1 MKLDQIWAA
10 YSARMSEIELLHR
23 STKELANRELRKINE
38 YAGSIKDN
46 DELKELSSSHHNM
59 KFNDVKTGNSR
70 FYDQTKLSLE
80 DRYLHVLLHK
90 NKQYQWLLAEAYEEF
105 EDFLENVYAFYGY
118 VNNTFWPLKDYGS
131 ITLSELSTKDF
142 DWHAKQAKNK
152 KDAPKSILN
161 KFRSQFP
168 ELVKI
173 EKNNALKTNLALAIT
188 LIEKLRHIIVHKG
201 GKVDSKEEFIKL
213 VAQESGVYNNGNI
226 SQQNADLIN
235 LFFGENEY
243 ENLITILEV
252 HVQPEI
258 PLDLHVS
265 LFGKLTNYL
274 MSYAF
279 LVCEILQPEVSD
291 EQTNA

>member
-1 MKLDQIWAA
+1 MKLDQIWAT
-10 YSARMSEIELLHR
+10 YSDRMSEIELLHR
-23 STKELANRELRKINE
+23 STKDLANRELRKINE

-59 KFNDVKTGNSR
+59 SFNDVKTGNTR
-70 FYDQTKLSLE
+70 FYDQAKLSLE
-80 DRYLHVLLHK
+80 ERYLNVLLHK

-131 ITLSELSTKDF
+131 ITLSELANKDF

-152 KDAPKSILN
+152 KDTPKSILN

-173 EKNNALKTNLALAIT
+173 EQNNVLKTNLSLAIT

-213 VAQESGVYNNGNI
+213 VTQESGVYNNGNI
-226 SQQNADLIN
+226 SQENLDLIN

-252 HVQPEI
+252 RVQPEI
-258 PLDLHVS
+258 PLDIHVN

-274 MSYAF
+274 MAYAF
-279 LVCEILQPEVSD
+279 LVCEIIKSEISN
-291 EQTNA
+291 EQTNP